1 MDIVAPQVVAPSL
14 PSGGIASLKVP
25 QLGRDQFLKLLVTQL
40 QNQDPTNPVKNEAFV
55 AQLAQFT
62 TLEQANNTNKLLTDL
77 IDQGKGTSQ
86 LDLVGLIGHKVVA
99 EGNSV
104 FLGETGQTNLTYILG
119 DTATSVTVKVLDGE
133 GNVVRTL
140 DNLGLQAV
148 GRQEVAFDGNDDNG
162 DRVPSGSYQFQVQAE
177 DAKQNPISTT
187 TFLSDIVKSV
197 VMGMEQPM
205 LVLAGGKTLTPADI
219 LAFE

>member
-1 MDIVAPQVVAPSL
+1 MDIVAPPVVAPSL
-14 PSGGIASLKVP
+14 PSGGIASLQAP
-25 QLGRDQFLKLLVTQL
+25 QLGRDTFLKLLVTQL
-40 QNQDPTNPVKNEAFV
+40 QSQDPTNPVQNEAFV

-62 TLEQANNTNKLLTDL
+62 TLEQANNTNQLLTDL
-77 IDQGKGTSQ
+77 IDQGKGKSQ

-104 FLGETGQTNLTYILG
+104 FLGETGSTNLTYILG
-119 DTATSVTVKVLDGE
+119 ETATSVQVKVVDSE

-140 DNLGLQAV
+140 DDLGPQAV
-148 GRQEVAFDGNDDNG
+148 GRQEVVFDGNDDNG
-162 DRVPSGSYQFQVQAE
+162 NRVPPGSYQFQVQAE
-177 DAKQNPISTT
+177 DAEQSPVSTT

-205 LVLAGGKTLTPADI
+205 LVLAGGKTLAPSDI